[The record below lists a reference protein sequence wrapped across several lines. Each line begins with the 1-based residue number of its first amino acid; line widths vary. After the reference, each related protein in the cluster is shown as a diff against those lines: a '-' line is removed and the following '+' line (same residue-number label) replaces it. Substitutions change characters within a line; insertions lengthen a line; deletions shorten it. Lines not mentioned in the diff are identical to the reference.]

1 MLSEL
6 LKEKGVHPPRFLLFC
21 YVIHRRIVDRVKIVV
36 DDIDK
41 ILQTKFKVC
50 FFITCYI
57 QEAFNKV
64 ITEYYHYM
72 GGEDDVDT
80 NGMFSFLLSVF
91 ACYVCYF
98 NK

>member
-1 MLSEL
+1 MDYNVKRITAFDIFNEKYGEYTGPMLSEL

-57 QEAFNKV
+57 
-64 ITEYYHYM
+64 
-72 GGEDDVDT
+72 
-80 NGMFSFLLSVF
+80 
-91 ACYVCYF
+91 
-98 NK
+98 